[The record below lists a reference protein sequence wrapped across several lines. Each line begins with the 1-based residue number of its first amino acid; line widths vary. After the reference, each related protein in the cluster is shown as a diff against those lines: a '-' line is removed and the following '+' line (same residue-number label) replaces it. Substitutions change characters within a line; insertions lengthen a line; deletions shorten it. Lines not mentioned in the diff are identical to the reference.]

1 MYNIYLSQETL
12 QGTLVLKFPVLP
24 EEIEIKCDVDNKKYN
39 VLALGDII
47 RPGKKGLKSF
57 TLSSFFPADDDP
69 DIYINIIETMVD
81 NELPM
86 RFIINRMDGNRLNYD
101 LNILIVIDSFSHKEA
116 GGEVGDIYYSYK
128 FTEYREHKAKVIAS
142 V

>member
-1 MYNIYLSQETL
+1 MYNMYLSQEL
-12 QGTLVLKFPVLP
+12 DNETLVLKFPVLP
-24 EEIEIKCDVDNKKYN
+24 EEIEIKCDIDNKKYN

-47 RPGKKGLKSF
+47 RAGKKGLKSF
-57 TLSSFFPADDDP
+57 TLNSYFPSDEEP
-69 DIYINIIETMVD
+69 DVYVRLIEKMVD
-81 NELPM
+81 AETPI
-86 RFIINRMDGNRLNYD
+86 RFIINRMNGNRFDYD
-101 LNILIVIDSFSHKEA
+101 SNLLILIDSFSHKEE

>member
-1 MYNIYLSQETL
+1 MYNMYLSQETSKE
-12 QGTLVLKFPVLP
+12 TLVLKFPVLP
-24 EEIEIKCDVDNKKYN
+24 EEIEIKCDIENKKYN

-47 RPGKKGLKSF
+47 KAGKKGLKSF
-57 TLSSFFPADDDP
+57 TLNSYFPADEEP
-69 DIYINIIETMVD
+69 DVYVRIIEKMVD
-81 NELPM
+81 AEMPI
-86 RFIINRMDGNRLNYD
+86 RFIINRMNGNRFDYD
-101 LNILIVIDSFSHKEA
+101 SNLLILIDSFSHKEE